1 MARSRRS
8 PRCSWC
14 YKEGHTKNHCPEIK
28 QAAAEGDAWA
38 IRKVEEQK
46 ARVKNRQCSY
56 CHEKGHNK
64 RSCPKLKADKV
75 LYEQVV
81 QTFHKERQEVM
92 SEKGITVG
100 SLVRWTNK
108 SLQRTDRLETIAM
121 ITKIHTKTGKK
132 DQYFR
137 VPTWD
142 WVNEA
147 RAHNKFSPEVMNGYN
162 RYNMVA
168 PNVNDDIGVSIQS
181 MSGTGLGYWGND
193 ATAHVELSHFIRG
206 TVVEVVS

>member
-1 MARSRRS
+1 MARYRRS

-28 QAAAEGDAWA
+28 EAAANGDAWA
-38 IRKVEEQK
+38 IRQVERQK
-46 ARVKNRQCSY
+46 KSVSNRQCSY
-56 CHEKGHNK
+56 CGETGHNK
-64 RSCPKLKADKV
+64 RGCSKLKADKV
-75 LYEQVV
+75 LWEQVV
-81 QTFHKERQEVM
+81 QTFHKERQEFM
-92 SEKGITVG
+92 LEKGITIG
-100 SLVRWTNK
+100 SLVRWTN
-108 SLQRTDRLETIAM
+108 RTNKTETIAM
-121 ITKIHTKTGKK
+121 ITKIHTKTGNK

-147 RAHNKFSPEVMNGYN
+147 RVHNKFSEEVMYGYN

-181 MSGTGLGYWGND
+181 MSGTGLGYWGDD
-193 ATAHVELSHFIRG
+193 AKATVDAAQFISA

>member
-1 MARSRRS
+1 MARYRRS

-28 QAAAEGDAWA
+28 KAAAEGDAWA

-64 RSCPKLKADKV
+64 RSCPKLKSDKA

-100 SLVRWTNK
+100 SLIRWTNQTHK
-108 SLQRTDRLETIAM
+108 LETIAM
-121 ITKIHTKTGKK
+121 ITKIHTKTGNK

-142 WVNEA
+142 WVNQA
-147 RAHNKFSPEVMNGYN
+147 RVHNKFSEEVMMGYN
-162 RYNMVA
+162 RYNHVA
-168 PNVNDDIGVSIQS
+168 PNVNDDVGVSIES
-181 MSGTGLGYWGND
+181 MSGTGLGYWGDD
-193 ATAHVELSHFIRG
+193 AKATVDAAQFISA
-206 TVVEVVS
+206 TIVEVVS

>member
-1 MARSRRS
+1 MLGRF
-8 PRCSWC
+8 
-14 YKEGHTKNHCPEIK
+14 
-28 QAAAEGDAWA
+28 D
-38 IRKVEEQK
+38 KVEEQK
-46 ARVKNRQCSY
+46 AKVKNRQCSY

-64 RSCPKLKADKV
+64 RSCPKLKADKA

-100 SLVRWTNK
+100 SLIRWTNQ
-108 SLQRTDRLETIAM
+108 SHNLETLAM
-121 ITKIHTKTGKK
+121 ITKIHTKTGNKN
-132 DQYFR
+132 QYFR
-137 VPTWD
+137 VPTWA

-147 RAHNKFSPEVMNGYN
+147 RVHNKFSEEVMNGYN

-193 ATAHVELSHFIRG
+193 ATAHVEMAHFIRG

>member
-1 MARSRRS
+1 MARYRRS

-14 YKEGHTKNHCPEIK
+14 YKEGHTKNHCPDIK

-38 IRKVEEQK
+38 IHQIEKQK

-64 RSCPKLKADKV
+64 RSCVKLKADKA

-81 QTFHKERQEVM
+81 QTFHKERQEAM
-92 SEKGITVG
+92 SQKGITVG
-100 SLVRWTNK
+100 SLIRWINQ
-108 SLQRTDRLETIAM
+108 SHNLETLAM
-121 ITKIHTKTGKK
+121 ITKIHTKTGSKN
-132 DQYFR
+132 QYFR
-137 VPTWD
+137 VPTWA

-147 RAHNKFSPEVMNGYN
+147 RVHNKFSEEVMMGYN
-162 RYNMVA
+162 RYNHVA

-181 MSGTGLGYWGND
+181 MSGSGLGYWGND
-193 ATAHVELSHFIRG
+193 ATAHVEMAHFIRG

>member
-1 MARSRRS
+1 MARYRRS

-28 QAAAEGDAWA
+28 KAAAEGDAWA

-64 RSCPKLKADKV
+64 RSCPKLKSDKA

-92 SEKGITVG
+92 SDKGITVG
-100 SLVRWTNK
+100 SLIRWTNQTHK
-108 SLQRTDRLETIAM
+108 LETIAM
-121 ITKIHTKTGKK
+121 ITKIHTKTGNK

-142 WVNEA
+142 WVNQA
-147 RAHNKFSPEVMNGYN
+147 RVHNKFSEEVMMGYN
-162 RYNMVA
+162 RYNNVA

-181 MSGTGLGYWGND
+181 MSGSGLGYWGND
-193 ATAHVELSHFIRG
+193 ATAHVEMAHFINA
-206 TVVEVVS
+206 TVIEVVA

>member
-1 MARSRRS
+1 MARYRRS

-14 YKEGHTKNHCPEIK
+14 YKEGHTKNHCPDIK

-38 IRKVEEQK
+38 IHQIEKQK

-64 RSCPKLKADKV
+64 RSCVKLKADKA

-81 QTFHKERQEVM
+81 QTFHKERQEAM
-92 SEKGITVG
+92 SQKGITVG
-100 SLVRWTNK
+100 SLIRWINQ
-108 SLQRTDRLETIAM
+108 SHNLETLAM
-121 ITKIHTKTGKK
+121 ITKIHTKTGSKN
-132 DQYFR
+132 QYFR
-137 VPTWD
+137 VPTWA

-147 RAHNKFSPEVMNGYN
+147 RVHNKFSEEVMMGYN
-162 RYNMVA
+162 RYNNVA

-181 MSGTGLGYWGND
+181 MSGSGLGYWGND
-193 ATAHVELSHFIRG
+193 ATAHVEMAHFIRG